1 MNIDEFNKL
10 LGDINMDE
18 DIKALSAKLKDSD
31 PEIVAV
37 LLFQMNTIRKLLSI
51 LQIRVDLRE
60 YDRAYISGKLS
71 QEEWKQANHK
81 YNPFTELFDIFA
93 QDISGQNKNSKG
105 ESNE

>member
-1 MNIDEFNKL
+1 MNTDEFNKL

-18 DIKALSAKLKDSD
+18 DIKALSDKLKDSD

-37 LLFQMNTIRKLLSI
+37 LLFQLNTIRKLLSI

-71 QEEWKQANHK
+71 QEEWIQANNK
-81 YNPFTELFDIFA
+81 YDPFTELFNMFG
-93 QDISGQNKNSKG
+93 QDKNSNG

>member
-1 MNIDEFNKL
+1 MNIDEFNQL
-10 LGDINMDE
+10 LGNVNMDE
-18 DIKALSAKLKDSD
+18 DIKALSDKLKDSD

-71 QEEWKQANHK
+71 QEEWKQANNK
-81 YNPFTELFDIFA
+81 YDPFTELFNMFR
-93 QDISGQNKNSKG
+93 QDISGQNKNSNG